1 MRWNHKI
8 VTLTVLLA
16 IGITMVG
23 CGASSST
30 AGSTAA
36 STAST
41 TSSEAQKTE
50 VHPMQGVLLSDPLSD
65 GTYHIS
71 FESDKVWV
79 GERKNTINNA
89 VVYDY
94 DRYTAADIEA
104 LSEGDTIITHLNG
117 TEEITALT
125 VESVE
130 RENNYVTINGGIEE
144 GGIDLC
150 KEDDHYRTLT
160 WDDYPAYY
168 EVGVVKQLVMA
179 DDIELSDGAADFEA
193 DPVIVKGDRTV
204 CDAMS
209 NEEDAYGWN
218 AGNTT
223 VTIQN
228 GEITRADRIWV
239 PPRSFRRMQT
249 GRCAALTRRK
259 RQGTIYPLQF
269 GWYHGVLSSTAFVP

>member
-193 DPVIVKGDRTV
+193 DPVIVKGDRAV

-209 NEEDAYGWN
+209 NEEDGYGWN

-239 PPRSFRRMQT
+239 P
-249 GRCAALTRRK
+249 
-259 RQGTIYPLQF
+259 
-269 GWYHGVLSSTAFVP
+269 

>member
-1 MRWNHKI
+1 MRWNHKM

-16 IGITMVG
+16 VGMTMAG
-23 CGASSST
+23 CGASGST
-30 AGSTAA
+30 AESTAA
-36 STAST
+36 STTST
-41 TSSEAQKTE
+41 ASSEAQKTG
-50 VHPMQGVLLSDPLSD
+50 VQPMQGVLLSDPLSD

-71 FESDKVWV
+71 FESDKVGV
-79 GERKNTINNA
+79 GERKNTINDA

-104 LSEGDTIITHLNG
+104 LGEGDTIATHLNG

-130 RENNYVTINGGIEE
+130 RENNYVTINGGMEE
-144 GGIDLC
+144 GGIELC

-160 WDDYPAYY
+160 WDDFPVYY
-168 EVGVVKQLVMA
+168 EVGVAKQLVMA
-179 DDIELSDGAADFEA
+179 DDIELSDGAADFGSA
-193 DPVIVKGDRTV
+193 PVIVKGDRAV

-218 AGNTT
+218 EGNTT

-228 GEITRADRIWV
+228 GEITHVDRIWV
-239 PPRSFRRMQT
+239 P
-249 GRCAALTRRK
+249 
-259 RQGTIYPLQF
+259 
-269 GWYHGVLSSTAFVP
+269 

>member
-79 GERKNTINNA
+79 GERKNTINDA

-94 DRYTAADIEA
+94 DRYTAPEIEA
-104 LSEGDTIITHLNG
+104 LSEGDTIATHLNG
-117 TEEITALT
+117 TEEIIALT
-125 VESVE
+125 VESIE

-160 WDDYPAYY
+160 WDDFPVYY
-168 EVGVVKQLVMA
+168 EVGVAKQLVMA

-193 DPVIVKGDRTV
+193 DPVLVKGDRAV

-209 NEEDAYGWN
+209 NEEDGYGWN

-228 GEITRADRIWV
+228 GEMTHVDRIWV
-239 PPRSFRRMQT
+239 P
-249 GRCAALTRRK
+249 
-259 RQGTIYPLQF
+259 
-269 GWYHGVLSSTAFVP
+269 

>member
-8 VTLTVLLA
+8 GTFTVLLA
-16 IGITMVG
+16 LGITMAG

-36 STAST
+36 STPST
-41 TSSEAQKTE
+41 TSSEAQEAQKTE
-50 VHPMQGVLLSDPLSD
+50 VQPMQGVLLSDPLSD

-79 GERKNTINNA
+79 GERKNTINDA

-94 DRYTAADIEA
+94 DRYTAPEIEA
-104 LSEGDTIITHLNG
+104 LSEGDTIVTHLNG
-117 TEEITALT
+117 TEETTALT
-125 VESVE
+125 VESIE

-150 KEDDHYRTLT
+150 KEEDHYRTLT
-160 WDDYPAYY
+160 WDDFPAYY

-179 DDIELSDGAADFEA
+179 DDIELSDGAADFGA
-193 DPVIVKGDRTV
+193 DPVMVKGDRAV

-209 NEEDAYGWN
+209 SEEDVYG
-218 AGNTT
+218 
-223 VTIQN
+223 
-228 GEITRADRIWV
+228 
-239 PPRSFRRMQT
+239 
-249 GRCAALTRRK
+249 
-259 RQGTIYPLQF
+259 
-269 GWYHGVLSSTAFVP
+269 

>member
-1 MRWNHKI
+1 MKWNHKI
-8 VTLTVLLA
+8 GTLTVLLA
-16 IGITMVG
+16 LGITMAG
-23 CGASSST
+23 CGASGST
-30 AGSTAA
+30 AGSAAA
-36 STAST
+36 STTST

-50 VHPMQGVLLSDPLSD
+50 VQPMQGVLLSEPLPD

-79 GERKNTINNA
+79 GERKNTINDA

-94 DRYTAADIEA
+94 DRYTAPEIEA
-104 LSEGDTIITHLNG
+104 LREGDTIATHLNG

-125 VESVE
+125 VESIE

-150 KEDDHYRTLT
+150 KEDDYYRTLT
-160 WDDYPAYY
+160 WDDFPVYY
-168 EVGVVKQLVMA
+168 EVGVAKQLVMA

-193 DPVIVKGDRTV
+193 DPVIVKGDRAV

-209 NEEDAYGWN
+209 NEEDGYGWN

-228 GEITRADRIWV
+228 GEMTHVDRIWV
-239 PPRSFRRMQT
+239 P
-249 GRCAALTRRK
+249 
-259 RQGTIYPLQF
+259 
-269 GWYHGVLSSTAFVP
+269 

>member
-16 IGITMVG
+16 IGITMVV

-117 TEEITALT
+117 TEEITVLT

-150 KEDDHYRTLT
+150 KEDDHYWPLT
-160 WDDYPAYY
+160 SDDFPPYY
-168 EVGVVKQLVMA
+168 
-179 DDIELSDGAADFEA
+179 
-193 DPVIVKGDRTV
+193 
-204 CDAMS
+204 
-209 NEEDAYGWN
+209 
-218 AGNTT
+218 
-223 VTIQN
+223 
-228 GEITRADRIWV
+228 
-239 PPRSFRRMQT
+239 
-249 GRCAALTRRK
+249 
-259 RQGTIYPLQF
+259 
-269 GWYHGVLSSTAFVP
+269 

>member
-1 MRWNHKI
+1 MKWNHKI
-8 VTLTVLLA
+8 GTLTVLLA
-16 IGITMVG
+16 LGITMAG
-23 CGASSST
+23 CGTPGST
-30 AGSTAA
+30 AGSAAA
-36 STAST
+36 STTST
-41 TSSEAQKTE
+41 TSSEAQKAE
-50 VHPMQGVLLSDPLSD
+50 VQPMQGVLLSDPLSD

-79 GERKNTINNA
+79 GERKNTINDA

-94 DRYTAADIEA
+94 DRYTAPEIEA
-104 LSEGDTIITHLNG
+104 LREGDTIATHLNG

-125 VESVE
+125 VESIE

-150 KEDDHYRTLT
+150 KEDDYYRTLT
-160 WDDYPAYY
+160 WDDFPVYY
-168 EVGVVKQLVMA
+168 EVGVAKQLVMA

-193 DPVIVKGDRTV
+193 DPVIVKGDRAV

-209 NEEDAYGWN
+209 NEEDGYGWN

-228 GEITRADRIWV
+228 GEMTHVDRIWV
-239 PPRSFRRMQT
+239 P
-249 GRCAALTRRK
+249 
-259 RQGTIYPLQF
+259 
-269 GWYHGVLSSTAFVP
+269 

>member
-1 MRWNHKI
+1 MKWNHKI
-8 VTLTVLLA
+8 GTLTVLLA
-16 IGITMVG
+16 LGITMAG
-23 CGASSST
+23 CGTPGST
-30 AGSTAA
+30 AGSAAA
-36 STAST
+36 STTST
-41 TSSEAQKTE
+41 TSSEVQKTE
-50 VHPMQGVLLSDPLSD
+50 VQPMQGVLLSDPLSD

-71 FESDKVWV
+71 FESDKVGV
-79 GERKNTINNA
+79 GERRNTINDA

-94 DRYTAADIEA
+94 DRYTAPEIEA
-104 LSEGDTIITHLNG
+104 LREGDTIATHLNG

-160 WDDYPAYY
+160 WDDFPVYY
-168 EVGVVKQLVMA
+168 EVGVAKQLVMA

-193 DPVIVKGDRTV
+193 DPVIVKGDRAV

-209 NEEDAYGWN
+209 NEEDGYGWN

-228 GEITRADRIWV
+228 GEMTHVDRIWV
-239 PPRSFRRMQT
+239 P
-249 GRCAALTRRK
+249 
-259 RQGTIYPLQF
+259 
-269 GWYHGVLSSTAFVP
+269 

>member
-1 MRWNHKI
+1 MKWNYKI
-8 VTLTVLLA
+8 GTLTVLLA
-16 IGITMVG
+16 LGITMAG
-23 CGASSST
+23 CGTPGST
-30 AGSTAA
+30 AGSAAA
-36 STAST
+36 STTST

-50 VHPMQGVLLSDPLSD
+50 VQPMQGVLLSDPLSD

-79 GERKNTINNA
+79 GERKNTINDA

-94 DRYTAADIEA
+94 DRYTAPEIEA
-104 LSEGDTIITHLNG
+104 LREGDTIATHLNG

-125 VESVE
+125 VESIE

-160 WDDYPAYY
+160 WDDFPVYY
-168 EVGVVKQLVMA
+168 EVGVAKQLVMA

-193 DPVIVKGDRTV
+193 DPVIVKGDRAV

-209 NEEDAYGWN
+209 NEEDGYGWN

-228 GEITRADRIWV
+228 GEVTHADRIWV
-239 PPRSFRRMQT
+239 P
-249 GRCAALTRRK
+249 
-259 RQGTIYPLQF
+259 
-269 GWYHGVLSSTAFVP
+269 

>member
-1 MRWNHKI
+1 MKWNHKI
-8 VTLTVLLA
+8 GTFTVLLA
-16 IGITMVG
+16 LGITMAG
-23 CGASSST
+23 CGTPGST
-30 AGSTAA
+30 AGSAAA
-36 STAST
+36 STTST

-50 VHPMQGVLLSDPLSD
+50 VQPMKGVLLSDPLSD

-79 GERKNTINNA
+79 GERRNTINDA

-94 DRYTAADIEA
+94 DRYTAPEIEA
-104 LSEGDTIITHLNG
+104 LSEGDTIATHLNG

-125 VESVE
+125 VESIE

-160 WDDYPAYY
+160 WDDFPAYY
-168 EVGVVKQLVMA
+168 EVGVAKQLVMA
-179 DDIELSDGAADFEA
+179 YDIELSDGAADFEA
-193 DPVIVKGDRTV
+193 DPVIVKGDRAV

-209 NEEDAYGWN
+209 NEEDVYGWN

-228 GEITRADRIWV
+228 GEMTHADRIWV
-239 PPRSFRRMQT
+239 P
-249 GRCAALTRRK
+249 
-259 RQGTIYPLQF
+259 
-269 GWYHGVLSSTAFVP
+269 

>member
-16 IGITMVG
+16 IGITMAG
-23 CGASSST
+23 CGASAST
-30 AGSTAA
+30 AGSPADSAA
-36 STAST
+36 SAV
-41 TSSEAQKTE
+41 SSETQTTE
-50 VHPMQGVLLSDPLSD
+50 VQPMQGVSLRDPLAD

-71 FESDKVWV
+71 FEQDKVWV
-79 GERKNTINNA
+79 GERKNTINDA
-89 VVYDY
+89 IVYDY
-94 DRYTAADIEA
+94 DQYTSAEIGA
-104 LSEGDTIITHLNG
+104 LSEGDTIATHLDG
-117 TEEITALT
+117 TENTTVLT
-125 VESVE
+125 VERIE
-130 RENNYVTINGGIEE
+130 RKDGYVTINGGMEE

-193 DPVIVKGDRTV
+193 DPVIVKGDRAV

-209 NEEDAYGWN
+209 NEEDIYGWN

-223 VTIQN
+223 VTIQD
-228 GEITRADRIWV
+228 GEITHIDRIWV
-239 PPRSFRRMQT
+239 P
-249 GRCAALTRRK
+249 
-259 RQGTIYPLQF
+259 
-269 GWYHGVLSSTAFVP
+269 

>member
-1 MRWNHKI
+1 MKWNYKI
-8 VTLTVLLA
+8 GTLTVLLA
-16 IGITMVG
+16 LAITMAG
-23 CGASSST
+23 CGASGST
-30 AGSTAA
+30 AGSAAA
-36 STAST
+36 STTST

-50 VHPMQGVLLSDPLSD
+50 VQPMQGVLLSDPLSD

-71 FESDKVWV
+71 FESDKVGV
-79 GERKNTINNA
+79 GERGNTINGV

-94 DRYTAADIEA
+94 DRYTAPEIEA
-104 LSEGDTIITHLNG
+104 LSEGDTIATHLNG

-125 VESVE
+125 VESIE

-160 WDDYPAYY
+160 WDDFPVYY
-168 EVGVVKQLVMA
+168 EVGVAKQLVMA
-179 DDIELSDGAADFEA
+179 EDIELSDGAADFEA
-193 DPVIVKGDRTV
+193 DPVIVKGDRAV

-209 NEEDAYGWN
+209 NEEDGYGWN

-228 GEITRADRIWV
+228 GEMTHVDRIWV
-239 PPRSFRRMQT
+239 P
-249 GRCAALTRRK
+249 
-259 RQGTIYPLQF
+259 
-269 GWYHGVLSSTAFVP
+269 

>member
-1 MRWNHKI
+1 MKWNHKI
-8 VTLTVLLA
+8 GTLTVLLA
-16 IGITMVG
+16 LGITMAG
-23 CGASSST
+23 CGTPGST
-30 AGSTAA
+30 AGSAAA
-36 STAST
+36 STTST

-50 VHPMQGVLLSDPLSD
+50 VQPMQGVLLSDPLPD

-79 GERKNTINNA
+79 GERKNTINDA

-94 DRYTAADIEA
+94 DRYTAPEIEA
-104 LSEGDTIITHLNG
+104 LSEGDTIATHLNG

-160 WDDYPAYY
+160 WDDFPVYY
-168 EVGVVKQLVMA
+168 EVGVAKQLVMA
-179 DDIELSDGAADFEA
+179 EDIELSDGAADFEA
-193 DPVIVKGDRTV
+193 DPVIVKGDRAV

-209 NEEDAYGWN
+209 NEEDGYGWN

-228 GEITRADRIWV
+228 GEMTHVDRIWV
-239 PPRSFRRMQT
+239 P
-249 GRCAALTRRK
+249 
-259 RQGTIYPLQF
+259 
-269 GWYHGVLSSTAFVP
+269 

>member
-1 MRWNHKI
+1 MKWNHKI
-8 VTLTVLLA
+8 GTLTVLLA
-16 IGITMVG
+16 LGITMAG
-23 CGASSST
+23 CGASGST
-30 AGSTAA
+30 AGSAAA
-36 STAST
+36 STTST

-50 VHPMQGVLLSDPLSD
+50 VQPMQGVLLSEPLPD

-79 GERKNTINNA
+79 GERKNTINDA

-94 DRYTAADIEA
+94 DRYTAPEIEA
-104 LSEGDTIITHLNG
+104 LREGDTIATHLNG

-160 WDDYPAYY
+160 WDDFPVYY
-168 EVGVVKQLVMA
+168 EVGVAKQLVMA

-193 DPVIVKGDRTV
+193 DPVIVKGDRAV

-209 NEEDAYGWN
+209 NEEDGYGWN

-239 PPRSFRRMQT
+239 P
-249 GRCAALTRRK
+249 
-259 RQGTIYPLQF
+259 
-269 GWYHGVLSSTAFVP
+269 

>member
-1 MRWNHKI
+1 MKWNHKI
-8 VTLTVLLA
+8 GTLTVLLA
-16 IGITMVG
+16 LGITMAG
-23 CGASSST
+23 CGTPGST
-30 AGSTAA
+30 AGSAAA
-36 STAST
+36 STTST

-50 VHPMQGVLLSDPLSD
+50 VQPMQGVLLSDPLSD

-71 FESDKVWV
+71 FESDKVGV
-79 GERKNTINNA
+79 GERRNTINDA
-89 VVYDY
+89 VIYDY
-94 DRYTAADIEA
+94 DRYTAPEIEA
-104 LSEGDTIITHLNG
+104 LREGDTIATHLNG

-125 VESVE
+125 VESIE

-160 WDDYPAYY
+160 WDDFPVYY
-168 EVGVVKQLVMA
+168 EVGVAKQLVMA

-193 DPVIVKGDRTV
+193 DPVIVKGDRAV

-209 NEEDAYGWN
+209 NEEDGYGWN

-228 GEITRADRIWV
+228 GEMTHVDRIWV
-239 PPRSFRRMQT
+239 P
-249 GRCAALTRRK
+249 
-259 RQGTIYPLQF
+259 
-269 GWYHGVLSSTAFVP
+269 

>member
-1 MRWNHKI
+1 MKWNHKI
-8 VTLTVLLA
+8 GILTVLLA
-16 IGITMVG
+16 LGITMVG
-23 CGASSST
+23 CGTPGST
-30 AGSTAA
+30 AGSAAA
-36 STAST
+36 SATST

-50 VHPMQGVLLSDPLSD
+50 VQPMQGVLLSEPLPD

-79 GERKNTINNA
+79 GERKNTINDA

-94 DRYTAADIEA
+94 DRYTAPEIEA
-104 LSEGDTIITHLNG
+104 LREGDTIATHLNG

-125 VESVE
+125 VESIE
-130 RENNYVTINGGIEE
+130 RENDYVTINGGIEE

-150 KEDDHYRTLT
+150 KEDDYYRTLT
-160 WDDYPAYY
+160 WDDFPVYY
-168 EVGVVKQLVMA
+168 EVGVAKQLVMA

-193 DPVIVKGDRTV
+193 DPVIVKGDRAV

-209 NEEDAYGWN
+209 NEEDGYGWN

-239 PPRSFRRMQT
+239 P
-249 GRCAALTRRK
+249 
-259 RQGTIYPLQF
+259 
-269 GWYHGVLSSTAFVP
+269 

>member
-23 CGASSST
+23 CGA
-30 AGSTAA
+30 AA

-168 EVGVVKQLVMA
+168 EVGVVKQLVMT
-179 DDIELSDGAADFEA
+179 ISNY
-193 DPVIVKGDRTV
+193 RTV
-204 CDAMS
+204 
-209 NEEDAYGWN
+209 
-218 AGNTT
+218 
-223 VTIQN
+223 Q
-228 GEITRADRIWV
+228 
-239 PPRSFRRMQT
+239 QT
-249 GRCAALTRRK
+249 LKPT
-259 RQGTIYPLQF
+259 Q
-269 GWYHGVLSSTAFVP
+269 

>member
-36 STAST
+36 SAAST

-50 VHPMQGVLLSDPLSD
+50 VQPMQGVLLSDPLSD

-160 WDDYPAYY
+160 WDDFPAYY

-193 DPVIVKGDRTV
+193 DPVIVKGDRAV
-204 CDAMS
+204 CDALS
-209 NEEDAYGWN
+209 NEVVAFGWN

-239 PPRSFRRMQT
+239 P
-249 GRCAALTRRK
+249 
-259 RQGTIYPLQF
+259 
-269 GWYHGVLSSTAFVP
+269 

>member
-204 CDAMS
+204 CDA
-209 NEEDAYGWN
+209 
-218 AGNTT
+218 T
-223 VTIQN
+223 VSYTH
-228 GEITRADRIWV
+228 
-239 PPRSFRRMQT
+239 
-249 GRCAALTRRK
+249 LTLP
-259 RQGTIYPLQF
+259 TNSL
-269 GWYHGVLSSTAFVP
+269 V

>member
-1 MRWNHKI
+1 MKWNHKI
-8 VTLTVLLA
+8 GTFTVLLA
-16 IGITMVG
+16 LGITMAG
-23 CGASSST
+23 CGTPGST
-30 AGSTAA
+30 AGSAAA
-36 STAST
+36 STTST

-50 VHPMQGVLLSDPLSD
+50 VQPMKGVLLSDPLSD

-79 GERKNTINNA
+79 GERKNTINDA

-94 DRYTAADIEA
+94 DRYTAPEIEA
-104 LSEGDTIITHLNG
+104 LSEGDTIATHLNG

-125 VESVE
+125 VESIE

-160 WDDYPAYY
+160 WDDFPVYY
-168 EVGVVKQLVMA
+168 EVGVAKQLVMA

-193 DPVIVKGDRTV
+193 DPVIVKGDRAV

-209 NEEDAYGWN
+209 NEEDGYGWN

-228 GEITRADRIWV
+228 GEMTHADRIWV
-239 PPRSFRRMQT
+239 P
-249 GRCAALTRRK
+249 
-259 RQGTIYPLQF
+259 
-269 GWYHGVLSSTAFVP
+269 

>member
-130 RENNYVTINGGIEE
+130 RENNYVTSNVGIEE

-160 WDDYPAYY
+160 WDDFPAYY
-168 EVGVVKQLVMA
+168 EVGVAKQLVMA
-179 DDIELSDGAADFEA
+179 DDIELSDGAADFGA
-193 DPVIVKGDRTV
+193 DPVMVKGDRAV

-209 NEEDAYGWN
+209 SEEDVYGWN

-228 GEITRADRIWV
+228 GEMTHVDRIWV
-239 PPRSFRRMQT
+239 P
-249 GRCAALTRRK
+249 
-259 RQGTIYPLQF
+259 
-269 GWYHGVLSSTAFVP
+269 

>member
-1 MRWNHKI
+1 MKWNHKI
-8 VTLTVLLA
+8 GTLTVLLA
-16 IGITMVG
+16 LGITMAG
-23 CGASSST
+23 CGTPGST
-30 AGSTAA
+30 AGSAAA
-36 STAST
+36 STTST

-50 VHPMQGVLLSDPLSD
+50 VQPMQGVLLSDPLSD

-71 FESDKVWV
+71 FESDKVGV
-79 GERKNTINNA
+79 GERRNTINDV

-94 DRYTAADIEA
+94 DRYTAPEIEA
-104 LSEGDTIITHLNG
+104 LSEGDTIATHLNG

-125 VESVE
+125 VESIE

-150 KEDDHYRTLT
+150 KEDDYYRTLT
-160 WDDYPAYY
+160 WDDFPVYY
-168 EVGVVKQLVMA
+168 EVGVAKQLVMA

-193 DPVIVKGDRTV
+193 DPVIVKGDRAV

-209 NEEDAYGWN
+209 NEEDGYGWN

-228 GEITRADRIWV
+228 GEMTHADRIWV
-239 PPRSFRRMQT
+239 P
-249 GRCAALTRRK
+249 
-259 RQGTIYPLQF
+259 
-269 GWYHGVLSSTAFVP
+269 

>member
-1 MRWNHKI
+1 MKWNHKI
-8 VTLTVLLA
+8 GIFTVLLVL
-16 IGITMVG
+16 GITMAG
-23 CGASSST
+23 CGTPGST
-30 AGSTAA
+30 AGSAAA
-36 STAST
+36 STTST
-41 TSSEAQKTE
+41 TSSETQKTE
-50 VHPMQGVLLSDPLSD
+50 VQPMQGVLLSDPLSD

-71 FESDKVWV
+71 FESDKVGV
-79 GERKNTINNA
+79 GERRNTINDA

-94 DRYTAADIEA
+94 DRYTAPEIEA
-104 LSEGDTIITHLNG
+104 LSEGDTIATHLNG

-125 VESVE
+125 VESIE

-160 WDDYPAYY
+160 WDDFPVYY
-168 EVGVVKQLVMA
+168 EVGVAKQLVMA

-193 DPVIVKGDRTV
+193 DPVIVKGDRAV

-209 NEEDAYGWN
+209 NEEDGYGWN

-228 GEITRADRIWV
+228 GEVTHADRIWV
-239 PPRSFRRMQT
+239 P
-249 GRCAALTRRK
+249 
-259 RQGTIYPLQF
+259 
-269 GWYHGVLSSTAFVP
+269 

>member
-79 GERKNTINNA
+79 GERKNTINDA

-94 DRYTAADIEA
+94 DRYTAPEIEA
-104 LSEGDTIITHLNG
+104 LSEGDTIATHLNG

-160 WDDYPAYY
+160 WDDFPVYY
-168 EVGVVKQLVMA
+168 EVGVAKQLVMA

-193 DPVIVKGDRTV
+193 DPVIVKGDRAV

-209 NEEDAYGWN
+209 NEEDGYGWN

-228 GEITRADRIWV
+228 GEMTHVDRIWV
-239 PPRSFRRMQT
+239 P
-249 GRCAALTRRK
+249 
-259 RQGTIYPLQF
+259 
-269 GWYHGVLSSTAFVP
+269 

>member
-1 MRWNHKI
+1 MKWNHKI
-8 VTLTVLLA
+8 GTLTVLLA
-16 IGITMVG
+16 LGITMVG
-23 CGASSST
+23 CGTPGST
-30 AGSTAA
+30 AGSAAA
-36 STAST
+36 STTST

-50 VHPMQGVLLSDPLSD
+50 VQPMQGVLLSDPLSD

-79 GERKNTINNA
+79 GERKNTINDA

-94 DRYTAADIEA
+94 DRYTAPEIEA
-104 LSEGDTIITHLNG
+104 LREGDTIATHLNG

-125 VESVE
+125 VESIE

-150 KEDDHYRTLT
+150 KEDDYYRTLT
-160 WDDYPAYY
+160 WDDFPVYY
-168 EVGVVKQLVMA
+168 EVGVAKQLVMA

-193 DPVIVKGDRTV
+193 DPVIVKGDRAV

-209 NEEDAYGWN
+209 NEEDGYGWN

-228 GEITRADRIWV
+228 GEITHADRIWV
-239 PPRSFRRMQT
+239 P
-249 GRCAALTRRK
+249 
-259 RQGTIYPLQF
+259 
-269 GWYHGVLSSTAFVP
+269 

>member
-1 MRWNHKI
+1 MKWNHKI
-8 VTLTVLLA
+8 GTLTVLLA
-16 IGITMVG
+16 LGITMVG
-23 CGASSST
+23 CGTPGST
-30 AGSTAA
+30 AGSAAA
-36 STAST
+36 STTST

-50 VHPMQGVLLSDPLSD
+50 VQPMQGVLLSDPLPD

-79 GERKNTINNA
+79 GERKNTINDA

-94 DRYTAADIEA
+94 DRYTAPEIEA
-104 LSEGDTIITHLNG
+104 LSEGDTIATHLNG

-150 KEDDHYRTLT
+150 KEDDYYRTLT
-160 WDDYPAYY
+160 WDDFPVYY
-168 EVGVVKQLVMA
+168 EVGVAKQLVMA

-193 DPVIVKGDRTV
+193 DPVIVKGDRAV

-209 NEEDAYGWN
+209 NEEDGYGWN

-228 GEITRADRIWV
+228 GEMTHVDRIWV
-239 PPRSFRRMQT
+239 P
-249 GRCAALTRRK
+249 
-259 RQGTIYPLQF
+259 
-269 GWYHGVLSSTAFVP
+269 

>member
-1 MRWNHKI
+1 MKWNHKI
-8 VTLTVLLA
+8 GTLTVLLA
-16 IGITMVG
+16 LGITMVG
-23 CGASSST
+23 CGTPGST
-30 AGSTAA
+30 AGSAAA
-36 STAST
+36 STTST

-50 VHPMQGVLLSDPLSD
+50 VQPMQGVVLSDPLSD

-79 GERKNTINNA
+79 GERKNTINDA

-94 DRYTAADIEA
+94 DRYTAPEIEA
-104 LSEGDTIITHLNG
+104 LREGDTIATHLNG

-125 VESVE
+125 VESIE
-130 RENNYVTINGGIEE
+130 RENDYVTINGGIEE

-150 KEDDHYRTLT
+150 KEDDYYRTLT
-160 WDDYPAYY
+160 WDDFPVYY
-168 EVGVVKQLVMA
+168 EVGVAKQLVMA

-193 DPVIVKGDRTV
+193 DPVMVKGDRAV

-209 NEEDAYGWN
+209 NEEDGYGWN

-228 GEITRADRIWV
+228 GEMTHVDRIWV
-239 PPRSFRRMQT
+239 P
-249 GRCAALTRRK
+249 
-259 RQGTIYPLQF
+259 
-269 GWYHGVLSSTAFVP
+269 

>member
-1 MRWNHKI
+1 MKWNHKI
-8 VTLTVLLA
+8 GTLTVLLA
-16 IGITMVG
+16 LGITMVG
-23 CGASSST
+23 CGAPGST
-30 AGSTAA
+30 AGSAAA
-36 STAST
+36 STTST

-50 VHPMQGVLLSDPLSD
+50 VQPMQGVLLSEPLPD

-79 GERKNTINNA
+79 GERKNTINDA

-94 DRYTAADIEA
+94 DRYTAPEIEA
-104 LSEGDTIITHLNG
+104 LREGDTIATHLNG

-150 KEDDHYRTLT
+150 KEDDYYRTLT
-160 WDDYPAYY
+160 WDDFPVYY
-168 EVGVVKQLVMA
+168 EVGVAKQLVMA

-193 DPVIVKGDRTV
+193 DPVIVKGDRAV

-209 NEEDAYGWN
+209 NEEDGYGWN

-228 GEITRADRIWV
+228 GEMTHVDRIWV
-239 PPRSFRRMQT
+239 P
-249 GRCAALTRRK
+249 
-259 RQGTIYPLQF
+259 
-269 GWYHGVLSSTAFVP
+269 